1 MFYKIYRT
9 EAGRVQEDL
18 FMNKESYL
26 FDRIR
31 WGAAIFLIFHISLLF
46 ILFLQ
51 DWKTEKMKWFILFL
65 GVLYVI
71 LLYAAYQLIYR
82 PLKVNSRIK
91 AAFARGDSY
100 EDIYHMPYLLNEEEQ
115 NMLRRFYALLDKSE
129 LITVSKKKSEYLALQ
144 NQINPHFLYNTLE
157 GIRAEALIAGVD
169 SIAEMTEALATYF
182 RYTISQVNNL
192 VSVEEEL
199 DNCETYFGIQKY
211 RFGDRLQ
218 LHIDYDIAEYEKI
231 MNCRIPKLTL
241 QPILENS
248 IIHGVELKVGG
259 GNLYIRF
266 QCTKDRLLIRISDDG
281 VGMDEMT
288 LAKLN
293 QKLGKS
299 TKAIHDNDEKQGGI
313 ALVNVNNRI
322 HLIFGDE
329 YGMHVYSVPGEGTD
343 VEITIPILTD
353 DRQVKNR
360 SVLV

>member
-1 MFYKIYRT
+1 
-9 EAGRVQEDL
+9 
-18 FMNKESYL
+18 MNKESYL

-71 LLYAAYQLIYR
+71 LIYAAYQLIYR

-192 VSVEEEL
+192 VTLEEEL
-199 DNCETYFGIQKY
+199 ANV
-211 RFGDRLQ
+211 
-218 LHIDYDIAEYEKI
+218 
-231 MNCRIPKLTL
+231 
-241 QPILENS
+241 ENS
-248 IIHGVELKVGG
+248 IYHGLERKIGTGHLDIKV
-259 GNLYIRF
+259 
-266 QCTKDRLLIRISDDG
+266 TVTDSHLIIMISDDG
-281 VGMDEMT
+281 VGIEKGQVKIMNEQLRALRLEEENNGET
-288 LAKLN
+288 
-293 QKLGKS
+293 GK
-299 TKAIHDNDEKQGGI
+299 KGGI
-313 ALVNVNNRI
+313 AVKNVNNRI
-322 HLIFGDE
+322 KLLFGEE
-329 YGMHVYSVPGEGTD
+329 YGIYIYSQPDVGTD
-343 VEITIPILTD
+343 VEITLPVV
-353 DRQVKNR
+353 RN
-360 SVLV
+360 

>member
-115 NMLRRFYALLDKSE
+115 NMLRRFYGPQK
-129 LITVSKKKSEYLALQ
+129 TV
-144 NQINPHFLYNTLE
+144 
-157 GIRAEALIAGVD
+157 
-169 SIAEMTEALATYF
+169 
-182 RYTISQVNNL
+182 QVCANWA
-192 VSVEEEL
+192 S
-199 DNCETYFGIQKY
+199 
-211 RFGDRLQ
+211 
-218 LHIDYDIAEYEKI
+218 A
-231 MNCRIPKLTL
+231 
-241 QPILENS
+241 
-248 IIHGVELKVGG
+248 
-259 GNLYIRF
+259 
-266 QCTKDRLLIRISDDG
+266 
-281 VGMDEMT
+281 
-288 LAKLN
+288 A
-293 QKLGKS
+293 
-299 TKAIHDNDEKQGGI
+299 
-313 ALVNVNNRI
+313 
-322 HLIFGDE
+322 
-329 YGMHVYSVPGEGTD
+329 
-343 VEITIPILTD
+343 
-353 DRQVKNR
+353 
-360 SVLV
+360 

>member
-1 MFYKIYRT
+1 
-9 EAGRVQEDL
+9 
-18 FMNKESYL
+18 MNKESYL

-192 VSVEEEL
+192 VTLEEEL
-199 DNCETYFGIQKY
+199 ANVENYYYIQQF
-211 RFGDRLQ
+211 RFGSKLDLRIRYDCEDEEEAPASQADFAADR
-218 LHIDYDIAEYEKI
+218 
-231 MNCRIPKLTL
+231 
-241 QPILENS
+241 
-248 IIHGVELKVGG
+248 
-259 GNLYIRF
+259 
-266 QCTKDRLLIRISDDG
+266 
-281 VGMDEMT
+281 
-288 LAKLN
+288 
-293 QKLGKS
+293 GKF
-299 TKAIHDNDEKQGGI
+299 
-313 ALVNVNNRI
+313 
-322 HLIFGDE
+322 HLSWTGAQDW
-329 YGMHVYSVPGEGTD
+329 
-343 VEITIPILTD
+343 
-353 DRQVKNR
+353 NR
-360 SVLV
+360 SSGY